1 MRPCDEERGDLEGRD
16 GWQHRRRCPHPGQQI
31 MVWLIELEFSVF
43 TVNLHSIDVSKLRVL
58 IEPQEGDFPINQ
70 SF

>member
-1 MRPCDEERGDLEGRD
+1 MRPCDEERGELEGRD
-16 GWQHRRRCPHPGQQI
+16 GRQHRRRRPHPGQQI

>member
-1 MRPCDEERGDLEGRD
+1 
-16 GWQHRRRCPHPGQQI
+16 